1 MPVIELSEAETRTVD
16 RELMLDYVS
25 QLAIEDRRAALSQ
38 MPGALEHAQRMWF
51 GRATTQKRSTLTY
64 FVRDRVLPC
73 GERAAL
79 PADFYWVRCPVDNLL
94 ILFWGEDAIVEGDRA
109 RLRVPYVPLPRYLE
123 AEEADRLKRY
133 LSRRGSLPERGEGG
147 DRFAGLDLS

>member
-38 MPGALEHAQRMWF
+38 MPGALEHAQQMWF
-51 GRATTQKRSTLTY
+51 GRATTQKRSTLS
-64 FVRDRVLPC
+64 FIARDRALPC
-73 GERAAL
+73 GARAEL
-79 PADFYWVRCPVDNLL
+79 PAEFFWVRCPEDNLL

-109 RLRVPYVPLPRYLE
+109 RLRMPYVPLPRYLDDDE
-123 AEEADRLKRY
+123 LDALQRARAAERVDADT
-133 LSRRGSLPERGEGG
+133 GG